1 MTDLAQAL
9 QLYGGWG
16 VAAGAIL
23 VCRMLYKDKQAADAA
38 RIAALETAVEDGRK
52 TTEAFNTVIDELGA
66 IRVALERKKG

>member
-23 VCRMLYKDKQAADAA
+23 ACRMLYKDKLEADRA
-38 RIAALETAVEDGRK
+38 RIAALEGAVEDARK
-52 TTEAFNTVIDELGA
+52 NLAAWDAVQGHLEDIHA
-66 IRVALERKKG
+66 ALERKR